1 MQEQLKN
8 DSFGMKEE
16 KLENNVLIKS
26 SLVIKKIFSYLEQKR
41 KLKMIIYNNKYQKNL
56 GINIENYKNASGK
69 LVEIDKNG
77 NAKEYYLTSKELMFE
92 GEYKNKKR
100 NGKGKEFHYSNGKI
114 KFEGE
119 YKNGLKW
126 EGKGYNPKGNLEYE
140 LKNGN
145 GKIKEYGEYD
155 MLIFEG
161 EYLDGKKHGKGIE
174 YYEHYRVKFNGEYLN
189 GEKWKGKGFIYDENG
204 MLILEEEY
212 SEGKIWKKIEKKY
225 NKYKKLILEIEYSKE
240 EEFNK
245 KGKGKEYAEGNKLIF
260 EGEYLNKKR
269 NGKGKE
275 YFCPRNEGR
284 GENVLDPKI
293 KFVGEF
299 KNGLKWEGKG
309 YNPEGDLVYELKNGN
324 GKIKEYGINGDL
336 SFEGEYLNGIRNGKG
351 KEYHINKNLLFEGE
365 YKNGLKW
372 DGKGYNKEK
381 KLAYELKNG
390 KGYIKEFN
398 KSFDLIF
405 EGEYLNGIRNGK
417 GKEYYYDYDDHIN
430 GELIFEGEYLNGK
443 RLKGKGKEYQDGYL
457 LYEGEYSNGMKN
469 GKGKEYGWFEWG
481 NSIFEGEFLNGKK
494 WNGIETGYDFM
505 HGDELSKSQYTNGKI
520 ISCKKGE

>member
-126 EGKGYNPKGNLEYE
+126 EGKGYNPEGDLEYE

-174 YYEHYRVKFNGEYLN
+174 YYEYYRVKFNGEYLN

-284 GENVLDPKI
+284 GANELDPKI
-293 KFVGEF
+293 KFEGEF

-336 SFEGEYLNGIRNGKG
+336 SFEGEYLNGIRNYYL
-351 KEYHINKNLLFEGE
+351 KEN
-365 YKNGLKW
+365 
-372 DGKGYNKEK
+372 
-381 KLAYELKNG
+381 
-390 KGYIKEFN
+390 IKM
-398 KSFDLIF
+398 D
-405 EGEYLNGIRNGK
+405 
-417 GKEYYYDYDDHIN
+417 
-430 GELIFEGEYLNGK
+430 
-443 RLKGKGKEYQDGYL
+443 
-457 LYEGEYSNGMKN
+457 
-469 GKGKEYGWFEWG
+469 
-481 NSIFEGEFLNGKK
+481 
-494 WNGIETGYDFM
+494 
-505 HGDELSKSQYTNGKI
+505 
-520 ISCKKGE
+520 